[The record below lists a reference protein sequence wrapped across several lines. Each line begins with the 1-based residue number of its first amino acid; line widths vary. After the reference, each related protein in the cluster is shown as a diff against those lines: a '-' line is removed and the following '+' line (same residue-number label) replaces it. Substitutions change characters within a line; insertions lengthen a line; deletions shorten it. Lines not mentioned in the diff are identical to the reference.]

1 MQACPGSMFEL
12 PFVPPLQVEPLVQ
25 TGAAPSGSGGPASG
39 GGGGTPPS
47 VAQVPAGIPAET
59 QAWKAAMSAAGTAAF
74 GAGGIG
80 ETEDCIRDTD
90 IAPLLCE
97 GSPGEAACSA
107 VSVARDCGAP
117 PEGVDP

>member
-1 MQACPGSMFEL
+1 MQAWPGSMSEL
-12 PFVPPLQVEPLVQ
+12 PCVPRIQVEPLVQ
-25 TGAAPSGSGGPASG
+25 VAAASIGSGGPASG
-39 GGGGTPPS
+39 GGAGTPPS

-59 QAWKAAMSAAGTAAF
+59 QASKAATSVGGSAAF

-80 ETEDCIRDTD
+80 ETDDCIRVAD

-107 VSVARDCGAP
+107 ASVARDCGAP
-117 PEGVDP
+117 PEGVEP